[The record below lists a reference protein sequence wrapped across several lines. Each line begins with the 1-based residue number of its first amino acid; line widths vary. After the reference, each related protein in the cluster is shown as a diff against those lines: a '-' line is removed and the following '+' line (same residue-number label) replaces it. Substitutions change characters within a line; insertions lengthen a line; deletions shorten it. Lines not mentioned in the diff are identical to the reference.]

1 MPLRVSLRTLLI
13 ILALLAAILMPLMVH
28 LHSLRNQTL
37 AAEQLTASGAR
48 IFYQPDHGLFGLFPK
63 IELVSIVEFRGEP
76 VELQSLRELSVPHL
90 AFVHAGVTSE
100 LVDIL
105 VEIPDLRMLNL
116 SDTNVSD
123 DALDRFEKLPDLE
136 YLNVM
141 GSGVTPKGVRD
152 FIEHRPDCKLSV
164 VSDTEFMK
172 WLNRLF
178 RSDANL

>member
-1 MPLRVSLRTLLI
+1 MRLRVSLRTLLI
-13 ILALLAAILMPLMVH
+13 SLALLAAILMPLMVH
-28 LHSLRNQTL
+28 LHAQRNQSL

-48 IFYQPDHGLFGLFPK
+48 IFYQSNHGLLELFPK

-76 VELQSLRELSVPHL
+76 EELQLLRELSIPHL
-90 AFVHAGVTSE
+90 AFVHADVTSE
-100 LVDIL
+100 VVDIL
-105 VEIPDLRMLNL
+105 VEIPDLQMLNL
-116 SDTNVSD
+116 SDTNVGD
-123 DALDRFEKLPDLE
+123 DALERLEKLPDLE

-141 GSGVTPKGVRD
+141 GSSVTPQGVQD